1 MLTDPPPTT
10 HTPRKGAELQWGP
23 EGQPPGLEDVAPP
36 HLPQSPW
43 RQARSAGPASFAA
56 YSASLLPW
64 QQRTAGRDGDGSEYR
79 IGPRLCVLGKARE
92 ADSLPPFTP
101 RPCILVRVCL
111 SSALNLCLSVSLYLC
126 LILAF
131 SLSHISLIR
140 PLTFTTHPP
149 CTSGSLCAPCLCPPG
164 LHSHRWGGYPHS
176 EEATGTGVHLLSA
189 LSIIP
194 WESLRCSSESKG
206 WG

>member
-10 HTPRKGAELQWGP
+10 HTPRKGAELQRGP

-64 QQRTAGRDGDGSEYR
+64 QQGTAGRDGDGSEYR
-79 IGPRLCVLGKARE
+79 IGPRLWVLGKARE

-101 RPCILVRVCL
+101 RPSPCPCL
-111 SSALNLCLSVSLYLC
+111 SLFGFKSLSVSLYLC
-126 LILAF
+126 LTLAF

-149 CTSGSLCAPCLCPPG
+149 CTPGSLCALACVPQASTPT
-164 LHSHRWGGYPHS
+164 GGEDTHILRKRQGQ
-176 EEATGTGVHLLSA
+176 AFTC
-189 LSIIP
+189 
-194 WESLRCSSESKG
+194 SLPFL
-206 WG
+206 